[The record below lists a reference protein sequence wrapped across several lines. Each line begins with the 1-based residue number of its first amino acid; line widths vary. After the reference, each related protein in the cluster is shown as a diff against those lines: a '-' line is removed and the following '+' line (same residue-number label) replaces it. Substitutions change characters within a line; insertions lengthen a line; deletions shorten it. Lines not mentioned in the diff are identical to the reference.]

1 MMIPI
6 SVLVLAREGQN
17 DTVTACGGRGMAI
30 HLLHQHVTRKWSNVF
45 IGDPMPLDRDIAI
58 DTYFNEGETD
68 ESYSVTTCQVDVDL
82 SGLQDN
88 EVDLDEEEVNV
99 VIAAIEAT
107 IDSCQKS
114 LDHLITD
121 PSERKDMEYA
131 VSVLNTS
138 YEKLK
143 D

>member
-1 MMIPI
+1 MSIPVWVLHI
-6 SVLVLAREGQN
+6 SYDDG
-17 DTVTACGGRGMAI
+17 DTVQVHPDLDRARASLFEYVSGNWERFFEDEAMPEDEGLAI
-30 HLLHQHVTRKWSNVF
+30 DSYFEVSEDLEDYTLLSR
-45 IGDPMPLDRDIAI
+45 PLDIPPPSSND
-58 DTYFNEGETD
+58 
-68 ESYSVTTCQVDVDL
+68 
-82 SGLQDN
+82 

-99 VIAAIEAT
+99 VIAAIEAA

-114 LDHLITD
+114 LDHLVTD

-131 VSVLNTS
+131 IAVLNTS